1 MKQHGGRPAAY
12 SQKGWDHLAY
22 QSWAGQTFLS
32 PEEEHYRQTV
42 CSLARTLERI
52 IQEELS
58 PSQRQLLERCW
69 LGGEKPAQV
78 ARETGRS
85 RSTVSRTLRRAQE
98 VIDSRLKYAVLA
110 LEREKEE
117 ADYLQMVSQASQV
130 LAASNHNHEGRT
142 IGARVQR
149 LRLRH
154 ALTKKQLAAALSCDE
169 AAVSRWE
176 RDVELP
182 DTAALMR
189 MARLFSIRADDLLF
203 GEEEKREREN
213 AISPGRPCRY
223 APPARNDPHPSA

>member
-1 MKQHGGRPAAY
+1 MVGGRLPVHKRGGIISLIKAGPGRRFSPQRKSATGKRFAGWLSQAA
-12 SQKGWDHLAY
+12 
-22 QSWAGQTFLS
+22 
-32 PEEEHYRQTV
+32 PR
-42 CSLARTLERI
+42 
-52 IQEELS
+52 

-69 LGGEKPAQV
+69 LEGEKPAQI

-117 ADYLQMVSQASQV
+117 SDYLQMVSQASQV
-130 LAASNHNHEGRT
+130 LAASSHEGHT
-142 IGARVQR
+142 IGGRVQR
-149 LRLRH
+149 LRMQH

-189 MARLFSIRADDLLF
+189 MVQLFSIRADDLLF
-203 GEEEKREREN
+203 GEEKGEQREREN
-213 AISPGRPCRY
+213 AISPGRPCKY